1 MTCDKRDILNHL
13 LRKWPAGSVAVS
25 AWLQSQGAY
34 QQLMHGYEKNG
45 WVRRIGRGAYVR
57 AGDVFDWSGG
67 VYAIQKQLVLPVHV
81 ADKTAL
87 QLQGYAH
94 FLPLGQGGTLSL
106 FGLPGTRLPAWFQ
119 RYDWGVDLRYTTAM
133 LYANK
138 GGMGLTERE
147 SGRLTVQFSTPERAI
162 MEFLYF
168 VPNQESFEE
177 AGLLM
182 EGLTTLR
189 PGIVQ
194 HLLEQCCSIKVKRLF
209 MFLAEKSQH
218 PWLKKLDQS
227 RINFG
232 KGKRVIVK
240 GGRLDTE
247 YNITVPESFYK
258 QSEAGGGIIG
268 IGS

>member
-1 MTCDKRDILNHL
+1 MTSEKRDILNHL

-25 AWLQSQGAY
+25 SWLKSQGAY
-34 QQLMHGYEKNG
+34 QQLMYGYEKSG

-57 AGDVFDWSGG
+57 AGDVFDWNGG
-67 VYAIQKQLVLPVHV
+67 VYAIQKQMALPVHV

-94 FLPLGQGGTLSL
+94 FIPLGQGGTLSL

-119 RYDWGVDLRYTTAM
+119 RYDWGVGLRYTAAM
-133 LYANK
+133 LYADK
-138 GGMGLTERE
+138 AGIGLTGRE
-147 SGRLTVQFSTPERAI
+147 SGPLTVQISAPERAM

-189 PGIVQ
+189 PDIVQ
-194 HLLEQCCSIKVKRLF
+194 NLLEQCCSIKVKRLF

-218 PWLKKLDQS
+218 PWLEKLDQN

-240 GGRLDTE
+240 EGRLDTQ
-247 YNITVPESFYK
+247 YSITVPESVFV
-258 QSEAGGGIIG
+258 QPETGGRR
-268 IGS
+268 